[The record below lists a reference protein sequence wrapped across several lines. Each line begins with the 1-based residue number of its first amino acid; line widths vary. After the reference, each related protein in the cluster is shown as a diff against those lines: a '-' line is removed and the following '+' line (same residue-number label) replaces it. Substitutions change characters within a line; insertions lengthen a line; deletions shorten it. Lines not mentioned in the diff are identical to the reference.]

1 MLRSESAKSKFFKD
15 LITQS
20 RLCALLIY
28 WGALLALGCEDSE
41 TPKSRCTLNSDCPSP
56 RLCIEGGCVLE
67 CVESELG
74 EQFGWELSSEQSAGM
89 VDHIE
94 SASSKMIVRI
104 CGVGLVHHLN
114 GL

>member
-1 MLRSESAKSKFFKD
+1 
-15 LITQS
+15 
-20 RLCALLIY
+20 
-28 WGALLALGCEDSE
+28 
-41 TPKSRCTLNSDCPSP
+41 
-56 RLCIEGGCVLE
+56 V
-67 CVESELG
+67 
-74 EQFGWELSSEQSAGM
+74 